1 MVGRMF
7 VQTVAKLTETG
18 TEELKA
24 LLPFSGKKALSVE
37 GTQVEVR
44 ESQNINV
51 FFGAALVGY

>member
-1 MVGRMF
+1 MF